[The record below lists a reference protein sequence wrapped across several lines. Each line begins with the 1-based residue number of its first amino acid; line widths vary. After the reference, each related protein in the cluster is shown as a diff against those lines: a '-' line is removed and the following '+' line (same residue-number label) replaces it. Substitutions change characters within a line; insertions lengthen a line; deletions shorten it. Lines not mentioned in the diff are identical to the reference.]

1 MKSLALSAYPVTEA
15 ASRDPDRPD
24 RALVKA
30 LGESGYAALLA
41 RLGLGERPVEYL
53 GSGYTGSAF
62 LLSSGNVLK
71 FGNNSELFSAT
82 VLARA
87 QAQAHPHPNVIG
99 ILDAFALVLAFRESA
114 TKLYGVGVIVKEA
127 VDQVLDRLDDP
138 ELLRTA
144 LDLVGG
150 WEPPYQPEGMGKNEY
165 GRMMLEHWISETEQ
179 LDLRGRD
186 RMFRDDLASGIEY
199 LMSLGITPTDLI
211 ELSNI
216 GIKDGR
222 AVFFDVMN
230 PETPRLTEDD
240 VPIVMARGA
249 V

>member
-1 MKSLALSAYPVTEA
+1 MKTLVLAAYPITEA
-15 ASRDPDRPD
+15 ASNDPDHPD
-24 RALVKA
+24 RALRKA
-30 LGESGYAALLA
+30 LGESGYAALLF
-41 RLGLGERPVEYL
+41 RLGERPTKYL

-87 QAQAHPHPNVIG
+87 RAHPNVIG

-127 VDQVLDRLDDP
+127 VDQVLDRLEDP
-138 ELLRTA
+138 ALLRTA
-144 LDLVGG
+144 LELVGG
-150 WEPPYQPEGMGKNEY
+150 WDPPYQPDGMGQNEY
-165 GRMMLEHWISETEQ
+165 GRLMLETWISETEA

-186 RMFRDDLASGIEY
+186 KLFRDDLAAGIEY

-230 PETPRLTEDD
+230 PETPRLTEED
-240 VPIVMARGA
+240 VPVIRTRGA